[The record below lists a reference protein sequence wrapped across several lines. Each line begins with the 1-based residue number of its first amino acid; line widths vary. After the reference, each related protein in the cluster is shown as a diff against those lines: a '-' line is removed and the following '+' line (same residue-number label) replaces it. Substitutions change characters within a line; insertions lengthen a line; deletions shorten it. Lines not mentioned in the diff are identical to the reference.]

1 MGEVPLHE
9 DAVGWRNV
17 QLGKLWEVLFCEKPL
32 LLEQKNKNISLGKSG
47 GKVGKL
53 LEKSAGTP
61 DRSRR
66 LQLPNSLEI
75 PAQLFLMV
83 LSGKHY
89 RNR

>member
-47 GKVGKL
+47 GKSGKAARK
-53 LEKSAGTP
+53 ERGN
-61 DRSRR
+61 SRPIATAATS
-66 LQLPNSLEI
+66 Q
-75 PAQLFLMV
+75 
-83 LSGKHY
+83 LSGNSRSALLDGPEWKTLP
-89 RNR
+89 